1 MKIPFL
7 FRFLTFLTLA
17 SLAAVPSAS
26 AQLVHLD
33 FADGGFANKG
43 SLGGEAED
51 RQAAEGDKTGKIEVS
66 QDSLSRKWSALF
78 VMATNGTQG
87 AHLAI
92 PGSENALRLDKA
104 EEEMSASFWIKWQ
117 GPDKH
122 SNSAQTIITNVEIAE
137 GGIQKGWSVDVLE
150 DGKISFYWCRAASG
164 GCRRS
169 SKLEIQPGEWHHV
182 AVTWSNAN
190 REGLRFYL
198 DGQPVESDQKYTG
211 GGPVAKSSAEILV
224 GCGISYLPING
235 ALADFRLYDRAL
247 DSDEISQ
254 LSQQGKP

>member
-1 MKIPFL
+1 MPAI
-7 FRFLTFLTLA
+7 FRFSWIFGFA
-17 SLAAVPSAS
+17 SLVVLHAAS

-33 FADGGFANKG
+33 FADGSFANKG
-43 SLGGEAED
+43 SLGGAAEE

-66 QDSLSRKWSALF
+66 KDSHSQKWGVLF
-78 VMATNGTQG
+78 VMADNGTQG
-87 AHLAI
+87 PHLAI

-104 EEEMSASFWIKWQ
+104 EEEMSVSFWIKWQ

-122 SNSAQTIITNVEIAE
+122 SNPAQTIATTAEIVE

-150 DGKISFYWCRAASG
+150 DGKISFYWCRADSG

-169 SKLEIQPGEWHHV
+169 SMLKIQPGEWRHV
-182 AVTWSNAN
+182 ALSWSNASQ
-190 REGLRFYL
+190 EGLRFYL

-211 GGPVAKSSAEILV
+211 GGPVAKSSGEILV
-224 GCGISYLPING
+224 GCGSSYLPMNG

-247 DSDEISQ
+247 GSDEVLQ
-254 LSQQGKP
+254 LSQPCKP